1 MKLKTRTPI
10 ILLCFISIILGLNCS
25 ENKSVPKKDH
35 WKTFSE
41 NELEYSI
48 EHPSNWDVF
57 ANKEFFIT
65 GQNRGY
71 STKAFV
77 MLSTVLTDTLRMD
90 SLFQEIVSPSKLSF
104 TSVPIKIN
112 GINGFRYTNLKS
124 DEYIGYE
131 ECVILKTDEKWYK
144 LTLHD
149 SLLKDKFERFV
160 RSFRIIRK

>member
-1 MKLKTRTPI
+1 MKLKIRN
-10 ILLCFISIILGLNCS
+10 ILLCFIVIILSINCKD
-25 ENKSVPKKDH
+25 NKPESIKDN

-57 ANKEFFIT
+57 ANKDFFVT

-71 STKAFV
+71 STKAFA
-77 MLSTVLTDTLRMD
+77 MLSAVLTDTLRMD

-124 DEYIGYE
+124 DEYIDYK

-160 RSFRIIRK
+160 RSFRIISK